1 MCSRFR
7 SPGSDAVHV
16 KEKFILIPLCQPFV
30 HQLKVSS
37 FSRDAFPK
45 NFTQYKTTIF
55 LSGACKSMSPH
66 YSRLPRDRTTEQQ
79 DPGRQHDLPEPH
91 AVTGLPGETA
101 AFWLPGKQSCLVCG
115 VEGFQTFTSACL
127 ALLLIMIHWWVPLLC
142 TEPRSNLPFH
152 YLLLFQN
159 KKVKV
164 WTWNT
169 CASHEAIEKAREWGP
184 RLAFL
189 LLFQQT
195 FQVRLMLLVT
205 AQAAWVTQFSDPFL
219 LPLHLPVPT
228 VFMVFPIRLWEICFS
243 FYLGRL
249 SSAQWVPGR
258 HLGAET
264 WNLPASGWAA
274 MGSMTHSDSMHS
286 WAAFLGDQWLGHC
299 RCPTSECPHSSS
311 PPRCPCVFWSIPS
324 QGEQEDY
331 SIFYY
336 SWLPLLN

>member
-1 MCSRFR
+1 
-7 SPGSDAVHV
+7 
-16 KEKFILIPLCQPFV
+16 
-30 HQLKVSS
+30 
-37 FSRDAFPK
+37 
-45 NFTQYKTTIF
+45 
-55 LSGACKSMSPH
+55 MSPH
-66 YSRLPRDRTTEQQ
+66 YSRLPCDMTTEQQ
-79 DPGRQHDLPEPH
+79 DLGRQHGLPEPH
-91 AVTGLPGETA
+91 AITGLPGETA

-164 WTWNT
+164 WTWNA

-228 VFMVFPIRLWEICFS
+228 VFMVFPICLWEICFS

-264 WNLPASGWAA
+264 WNLSASGWAA
-274 MGSMTHSDSMHS
+274 MGSMTHGDSMHS
-286 WAAFLGDQWLGHC
+286 WAAFIGDQWLGHC
-299 RCPTSECPHSSS
+299 RCPTSGWAIAGAPHLSVLILAHLHVALASSEAS
-311 PPRCPCVFWSIPS
+311 LHRVNRKRMAFFIIVGFLCWISIYIFLVEIPKLKIERC
-324 QGEQEDY
+324 Q
-331 SIFYY
+331 
-336 SWLPLLN
+336 LAPL